1 VEYDP
6 KSPDYWREQAARAR
20 RLAKEMLSEEF
31 ASRLNRVAEEF
42 ETQAAILEAER
53 TAKAK

>member
-1 VEYDP
+1 
-6 KSPDYWREQAARAR
+6 
-20 RLAKEMLSEEF
+20 MLSEEF